1 MVSFF
6 RRTGERYSKLGK
18 GRKKKQTWRKPT
30 GRHNKMRLK
39 RKGYPA
45 VVSVGYKSDN
55 KSKETFE
62 GKSPVMVYN
71 VKDLEKVKKNNIAI
85 VGKIGI
91 KKKIEIVKKVKEE
104 KILVHNINVDKFLK
118 EIKKKEAKKQKKVEE
133 KPKEKI
139 KEKKK

>member
-1 MVSFF
+1 MVNFF

-45 VVSVGYKSDN
+45 VVSVGYQTDK
-55 KSKETFE
+55 KTTETIN
-62 GKSPVMVYN
+62 GKYPLIVYN
-71 VKDLEKVKKNNIAI
+71 VKDLEKIKKNNIAI
-85 VGKIGI
+85 IGNVGM
-91 KKKIEIVKKVKEE
+91 KKKIEIVKKAKEE
-104 KILVHNINVDKFLK
+104 KILIRNINIKKFLK
-118 EIKKKEAKKQKKVEE
+118 EIEKKEAKKTKKVEE
-133 KPKEKI
+133 KPKKKT